1 MKKKIII
8 ILSLVILL
16 IISIFIIYKNT
27 KSRLYEL
34 NVDQVVEKIDNK
46 ENFILC
52 ISRTTC
58 SHCLTYK
65 PKLEK
70 ISRKYNIDI
79 YYIDI
84 DKYDDDEVNTFRSYV
99 SFDGG
104 TPTTT
109 FIKDGTEVS
118 SSNRINGDLDIDIV
132 INKFKSNGF
141 ID

>member
-109 FIKDGTEVS
+109 FIKDGIEVS
-118 SSNRINGDLDIDIV
+118 ISNRINGDLDIDIV